1 MNLRIKL
8 IDETLPLPEY
18 KTRGSVAFDLYSRIN
33 IIIPPKEL
41 RFVPLNVI
49 ISIPEDYFMMLAARS
64 SLPIKKGLMCANS
77 IGIVDTDF
85 CGEQDEW
92 RFEAYNFT
100 GLPVTIARG
109 ERIAQALLIKFEKAE
124 ITSATTVIA
133 ESRGGI
139 GSTG

>member
-1 MNLRIKL
+1 MNLSIKL
-8 IDETLPLPEY
+8 IDDTLLMPEY

-33 IIIPPKEL
+33 ITVPPKEL
-41 RFVPLNVI
+41 RLIPLNVI
-49 ISIPEDYFMMLAARS
+49 IAIPEGHCIIMASRS
-64 SLPIKKGLMCANS
+64 SLPIKKGLTCANS

-100 GLPVTIARG
+100 DSPVTVERG

-124 ITSATTVIA
+124 ITKVDSVHNV
-133 ESRGGI
+133 SRGGL

>member
-1 MNLRIKL
+1 MKLNIKL
-8 IDETLPLPEY
+8 IDETLPMPEY
-18 KTRGSVAFDLYSRIN
+18 KTSGSVAFDLYSRIN
-33 IIIPPKEL
+33 IIVPPKEL
-41 RFVPLNVI
+41 RLIPLNVI
-49 ISIPEDYFMMLAARS
+49 ITIPEGNCMILAARS
-64 SLPIKKGLMCANS
+64 SLPIKKGLICANS

-100 GLPVTIARG
+100 DFPVTVERG

-124 ITSATTVIA
+124 ISKVVNVSNF
-133 ESRGGI
+133 SRGGI